1 MDSQIPSN
9 FELPASVKEE
19 LARRKA
25 NLQKNPSSALS
36 WEEIQRRMR
45 SRGMRFEADK
55 QEEKE
60 KEED

>member
-1 MDSQIPSN
+1 MDPQNPSN
-9 FELPASVKEE
+9 FELRESVREV

-25 NLQKNPSSALS
+25 NLQKNPCSALS

-45 SRGMRFEADK
+45 SRRMRLEADK

-60 KEED
+60 KDED